1 MPLVYAISKKRKK
14 TLRQGKENDAWVGD
28 LALETN
34 PVITVALVEQL
45 VALWTAVCNVQLEE
59 EESDQIAWKFTPHGH
74 YSASSAYK
82 AQCVGAPDTTFDS
95 LIWKVWAPGKCKLH
109 AWLIIQ
115 NRVWTSDRLATRG

>member
-45 VALWTAVCNVQLEE
+45 VALWTAVRNMQLEE
-59 EESDQIAWKFTPHGH
+59 EESDQIAWKFTPHGQ
-74 YSASSAYK
+74 YPASSAYK

-95 LIWKVWAPGKCKLH
+95 LIWKV
-109 AWLIIQ
+109 
-115 NRVWTSDRLATRG
+115 